1 MIQRPASWVLLI
13 GLTALA
19 VAAPFVFRKKT
30 PGREREPVAPASNM
44 PSNSTSA
51 AASDAHAPDAEVPR
65 PRPPWPASAKLVLH
79 VGDSTLGFEQGLAL
93 EMATRFKAIGV
104 RYEAVTEAS
113 AGLRSFATS
122 GKLAELVRA
131 KKPDMVLL
139 TLGMNNLTVAAPD
152 EYEPDVKY
160 LVAQIG
166 DRPCWWIGPLSI
178 ERPETGLIAILGRAT
193 APCGWSNS
201 YELDIERQPD
211 HIHPTQRGASRWADA
226 NWTAL
231 GAPLPEAG
239 P

>member
-1 MIQRPASWVLLI
+1 MIQRPASWLLLI
-13 GLTALA
+13 ALTALA
-19 VAAPFVFRKKT
+19 VAAPFVFRKT
-30 PGREREPVAPASNM
+30 SPRAPEGASV
-44 PSNSTSA
+44 PSASASA
-51 AASDAHAPDAEVPR
+51 ALSVGDAHAPDAHVVAVV
-65 PRPPWPASAKLVLH
+65 RPPWPAAAKLVLH

-93 EMATRFKAIGV
+93 EMATRFKAVGI
-104 RYEAVTEAS
+104 RYEAITEAS

-131 KKPDMVLL
+131 KKPDVVLL
-139 TLGMNNLTVAAPD
+139 TLGMNNLTVAQPD

-178 ERPETGLIAILGRAT
+178 DRPETGLIAILGRAT
-193 APCGWSNS
+193 APCGFSNS
-201 YELDIERQPD
+201 YQLEIERQPD

>member
-1 MIQRPASWVLLI
+1 MIQRPASWLLLI
-13 GLTALA
+13 ALTALA
-19 VAAPFVFRKKT
+19 VAAPFVFRKT
-30 PGREREPVAPASNM
+30 SPRAPEGASV
-44 PSNSTSA
+44 PIAIASASA
-51 AASDAHAPDAEVPR
+51 ALSVGDAHAPDAHVVTVV
-65 PRPPWPASAKLVLH
+65 RPPWPAAAKLVLH

-93 EMATRFKAIGV
+93 EMATRFKAVGI
-104 RYEAVTEAS
+104 RYEAITEAS

-131 KKPDMVLL
+131 KKPDVVLL
-139 TLGMNNLTVAAPD
+139 TLGMNNLTVAQPD

-178 ERPETGLIAILGRAT
+178 DRPETGLIAILGRAT
-193 APCGWSNS
+193 APCGFSNS
-201 YELDIERQPD
+201 YQLEIERQPD